1 MWSVV
6 RNLWNVSFQFLCRIK
21 TERKAYIP
29 WPASIPP
36 PAPPR
41 AARST
46 QREAEPQGPGL
57 LQGRHARLPE
67 REEEDRRHPES
78 LSTVTRETLI
88 CTVL

>member
-1 MWSVV
+1 MK
-6 RNLWNVSFQFLCRIK
+6 K
-21 TERKAYIP
+21 TERTAGIP
-29 WPASIPP
+29 GPASIPP